1 MDLRVRKPDGWTT
14 VSLDD
19 DDVEAVTVA
28 GGRTDGHLSL
38 TLIGVRSSQPNVRV
52 QDVLDVDP
60 DDESKLASEVP
71 RADDGTCLPLDQ
83 LRPD

>member
-19 DDVEAVTVA
+19 DVEEVTVA

-52 QDVLDVDP
+52 LTSSTSTPTTSRSWRVRFP
-60 DDESKLASEVP
+60 G
-71 RADDGTCLPLDQ
+71 R
-83 LRPD
+83 